1 MLTLHA
7 ADSDQESVFLQNK
20 ERAYS
25 QRLQL
30 YQEAQGRQAQ
40 LVEKLQT
47 KVSNDKVNGYEEKKK
62 KEELPFGF
70 VVHLLLHHQVL
81 QYKKRC
87 GELEELALEK
97 TSDLEKMRLLVCL
110 GRKFDFYFTP
120 IFFLTIAPKLQHL
133 SI

>member
-47 KVSNDKVNGYEEKKK
+47 KVSNDKVNGYEKKK
-62 KEELPFGF
+62 K
-70 VVHLLLHHQVL
+70 
-81 QYKKRC
+81 KRRITFWIRC
-87 GELEELALEK
+87 SSSPTSPGSTVQKEMWRAGGAGSGENVRFREDATVGMFRSK
-97 TSDLEKMRLLVCL
+97 V
-110 GRKFDFYFTP
+110 
-120 IFFLTIAPKLQHL
+120 
-133 SI
+133 